1 MSFYPLAINSAHQNP
16 YLNLRT
22 TWRRRKERAK
32 GTEKRERKMN
42 ERMEKTEK
50 TPVPRNFWLR
60 PMLSAADIVFV
71 CQCVFVHLCMSVR
84 GKRKKLLM
92 RN

>member
-1 MSFYPLAINSAHQNP
+1 
-16 YLNLRT
+16 
-22 TWRRRKERAK
+22 
-32 GTEKRERKMN
+32 
-42 ERMEKTEK
+42 MEKTEK

-92 RN
+92 RNWCHLLWICVITNAKVI